1 MKRGQL
7 LPIFLALGLFLGTVL
22 AAALGLVY
30 LSDLDQQ
37 AAETAQRGTREAS
50 RVLDGLPT
58 ADVEPDIAPA
68 TEAEHD
74 PFPAPPTD
82 PIVTAAG
89 QEHGQPGIVGRDPDV
104 PLGAPSSAAPPPLPP
119 TASAGMTPPEP
130 IVSVPDIAV
139 SFPKVVELSSSAAGA
154 GTTETPAP
162 AVSIQK
168 FVVSLPG
175 LSETN
180 SSVAAAEQPAAPPPP
195 SEVSALIVSVPEI
208 TLSFPALEELGSGTA
223 QAASPG
229 IPGASGGPILVVNA
243 PDTGP
248 ILPLPAESGAD
259 GVARLARTTALVPE
273 AAVALPSPSLIEP
286 AFSRSS
292 DALAGAVP
300 DAPVV
305 LPAAP
310 SHAPVVASAVPDWLL
325 AVAPGTAAKAMPPPA
340 TAAAPADERSARTAT
355 LGPPPVR
362 RATSPRPAPVAG
374 PADTAGSPGRPPTAA
389 RPVRPRAVGEA
400 VPSPQTRPNGIPPAR
415 QAGRIARPSPE
426 PAGEPLDLAR
436 VASGMAATPRL
447 GQSPRRLDFR
457 ADAIDLPPSLRPTGQ
472 P

>member
-1 MKRGQL
+1 MRRAR
-7 LPIFLALGLFLGTVL
+7 FST
-22 AAALGLVY
+22 
-30 LSDLDQQ
+30 
-37 AAETAQRGTREAS
+37 AS
-50 RVLDGLPT
+50 RPRTSNRTSPRLRKQNGRCRRP
-58 ADVEPDIAPA
+58 ADRPDRHRRRAR
-68 TEAEHD
+68 
-74 PFPAPPTD
+74 
-82 PIVTAAG
+82 
-89 QEHGQPGIVGRDPDV
+89 HGQPASSGGARRCRSERPPPHPPRPSADRERRDDAARADRVRSGHRLSFRRLSNCLYPPQEPGRRRPPPRRLNSEIRRFSPRGLTKRIHRV
-104 PLGAPSSAAPPPLPP
+104 VSATRRRRRPPSS
-119 TASAGMTPPEP
+119 
-130 IVSVPDIAV
+130 
-139 SFPKVVELSSSAAGA
+139 
-154 GTTETPAP
+154 
-162 AVSIQK
+162 
-168 FVVSLPG
+168 
-175 LSETN
+175 
-180 SSVAAAEQPAAPPPP
+180 
-195 SEVSALIVSVPEI
+195 SALIVSVPEI

-229 IPGASGGPILVVNA
+229 ISGASGGPILVVNA

-259 GVARLARTTALVPE
+259 GVARSRARPPWCRRR
-273 AAVALPSPSLIEP
+273 PSPCLRP
-286 AFSRSS
+286 ASS
-292 DALAGAVP
+292 SPHSPARRMP
-300 DAPVV
+300 WPAPFPTHPSSFPPP
-305 LPAAP
+305 LP
-310 SHAPVVASAVPDWLL
+310 HAPVVASAVPDWLL